1 MNVIKPHQPDPKI
14 IYQKKLK
21 YHKKD
26 EIKEE
31 VAQQE
36 LSQNTND
43 METDLNNYSDEQ
55 SQTPQNEHP
64 IIIASPKAQH
74 VIEPSKRMMSNS
86 ETRSR
91 YFRTF
96 NQSGHSEPRSE
107 TTYTESETIDLT
119 AEQRAELVKA
129 FEKMDTDG
137 DGFISKDQLR
147 DFVRSLGEHDDELVA
162 NMMATADQAKDGRI
176 GVAQFCRA
184 FE

>member
-1 MNVIKPHQPDPKI
+1 MIKPHQPDPKI
-14 IYQKKLK
+14 IHQKKLK
-21 YHKKD
+21 YHKQD

-36 LSQNTND
+36 LSQNTNE
-43 METDLNNYSDEQ
+43 MEADLNNYSDEQ
-55 SQTPQNEHP
+55 SQTPTNEHP
-64 IIIASPKAQH
+64 IIIASPKVQNLLD
-74 VIEPSKRMMSNS
+74 PSKRILMNSNS
-86 ETRSR
+86 EPRSR

-137 DGFISKDQLR
+137 DGLISKEQLR

-162 NMMATADQAKDGRI
+162 NMMATADQA
-176 GVAQFCRA
+176 
-184 FE
+184 